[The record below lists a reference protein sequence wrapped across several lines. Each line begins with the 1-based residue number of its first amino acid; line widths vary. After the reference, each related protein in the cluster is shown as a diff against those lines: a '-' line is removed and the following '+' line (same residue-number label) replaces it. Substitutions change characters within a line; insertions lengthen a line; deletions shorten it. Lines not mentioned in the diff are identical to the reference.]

1 MKSMRKSTVSIIAS
15 KPRRNNNLYQKRQMQ
30 IIKKATKLFI
40 KKGYAQTSMRE
51 ISKATGIDIRN
62 LYYFIKSKDEI
73 LFLVCQM
80 IHSPMMMIVSNPQI
94 MDIDDPVEQLQTVIH
109 QLIDFGYEYGQEILL
124 MYRESKSLSKPL
136 RKIIFNQE
144 SLLVARIEE
153 ILKKGKERK
162 VFQFEDSSFSANFI
176 VYGFSIHPLRQW
188 NMKKYSKQELM
199 ALLEKELMRTVMV

>member
-1 MKSMRKSTVSIIAS
+1 MGKNISDHKVAPKKYSD
-15 KPRRNNNLYQKRQMQ
+15 LFHKRQTQ
-30 IIKKATKLFI
+30 IIKKATKLFM
-40 KKGYAQTSMRE
+40 KKGYSQTSMRE

-80 IHSPMMMIVSNPQI
+80 IHTPMMEIVRDQQI

-109 QLIDFGYEYGQEILL
+109 QLIDFGFDYGQEILL

-144 SLLVARIEE
+144 SLLVSRIED
-153 ILKKGKERK
+153 ILKKGKQRK
-162 VFQFEDSSFSANFI
+162 LFQFEDSSFTANFI
-176 VYGFSIHPLRQW
+176 VYGFSIHPLRHW
-188 NMKKYSKQELM
+188 NMKKYSKKELM
-199 ALLEKELMRTVMV
+199 ALLEKDLMRTVMV